1 MDKALKPI
9 IIILLV
15 LCVGSLVLG
24 IQLFGKREILKGRVQ
39 ENEQAL
45 AKVASNIGHAGFNV
59 SALAAEDAD
68 GLARMKTPL
77 NDLAV
82 AAQLQYTEL
91 QDTKQDLETA
101 RQDLNMTKDELDRT
115 LSDLDRTKVQLETT
129 TTRLNEKTAEAVA
142 LDSRVDSLEQ
152 EKVTL
157 SIQVDDLNN
166 TILQTEDELRDA
178 RDKVLTLEQTINLMD
193 IELGQGRTRAIPK
206 GLTGR
211 ILQVNKDWNF
221 VVIDLGA
228 NDGLVPNAEMLIHRK
243 DVLIGKVIISGV
255 TPVMS
260 IAELNVDWAQT
271 SVKEGDFVV
280 F

>member
-68 GLARMKTPL
+68 GLARMKAPL
-77 NDLAV
+77 NSLAV

-91 QDTKQDLETA
+91 QDSKQDLETA

-115 LSDLDRTKVQLETT
+115 LSDLDRTKVQLETA
-129 TTRLNEKTAEAVA
+129 TTRLNEKTAEAAA
-142 LDSRVDSLEQ
+142 LEGRVDSLEQ

-166 TILQTEDELRDA
+166 TILQTEDELRDT
-178 RDKVLTLEQTINLMD
+178 RDKILTLEQTINLMD

-260 IAELNVDWAQT
+260 IAELNIDWAQT